1 MYKKIL
7 TPVDGSEHSKHAL
20 KQGAKLAKLTGAQL
34 TVIHVLDLPPQLKSL
49 KSYPL
54 VKDQLRDEGK
64 KIIAEAGEICAAM
77 GISYTDKVVVGVP
90 ADEVLQEQEEG
101 GYDLLVI
108 GSRGMGEV
116 KGWILGSVSTRV
128 VRYAKCP
135 VLVVK

>member
-1 MYKKIL
+1 
-7 TPVDGSEHSKHAL
+7 
-20 KQGAKLAKLTGAQL
+20 
-34 TVIHVLDLPPQLKSL
+34 
-49 KSYPL
+49 
-54 VKDQLRDEGK
+54 
-64 KIIAEAGEICAAM
+64 M